1 MNRKITSYL
10 DNISSKLKVN
20 LLVMILALLIYLFW
34 YICGLGELLLALPNI
49 KISLGHIGY
58 MGLLFLPA
66 FLIIE
71 NEFLQKWWIF
81 FSSLSLL
88 DLINLIYITNG
99 KQEQLPYNF
108 FSSTFL
114 SILIMLFI
122 ITFFFGISKSITT
135 VDFKI
140 KFKEL
145 LTVVYSSLFFIFVY
159 HISNIWLVSQEIENK
174 DRSLFINNLEIHHI
188 NYGILL
194 LIFVPFLFKYISRV
208 SGKLKLLGFIFIGF
222 IYGTV
227 FDECFYY
234 MNEFKSEDLYDKL
247 YLNDIPIMLVSL
259 IIMVISFF
267 IWFYMLKK
275 QKDKNV

>member
-1 MNRKITSYL
+1 MNKKITSYL
-10 DNISSKLKVN
+10 DNISYKLKIN
-20 LLVMILALLIYLFW
+20 LLVMILALLVYIFW
-34 YICGLGELLLALPNI
+34 YIYGLGEFLLTLPNI

-58 MGLLFLPA
+58 IGLLFLPA

-71 NEFLQKWWIF
+71 NIFLQKWWIF

-88 DLINLIYITNG
+88 DLLNLIYITNG
-99 KQEQLPYNF
+99 KSEQLPYDF

-114 SILIMLFI
+114 FILIILFI

-135 VDFKI
+135 IDFKI

-145 LTVVYSSLFFIFVY
+145 LTIVYSSLFFILIY
-159 HISNIWLVSQEIENK
+159 HSSNIWLVSKGIENK

-188 NYGILL
+188 NYGIFL
-194 LIFVPFLFKYISRV
+194 LIFVPFLFKYISRL
-208 SGKLKLLGFIFIGF
+208 SNKLKLLGFIFIGF

-234 MNEFKSEDLYDKL
+234 MNEFKSENLYDKL
-247 YLNDIPIMLVSL
+247 YLNDITIMLISL